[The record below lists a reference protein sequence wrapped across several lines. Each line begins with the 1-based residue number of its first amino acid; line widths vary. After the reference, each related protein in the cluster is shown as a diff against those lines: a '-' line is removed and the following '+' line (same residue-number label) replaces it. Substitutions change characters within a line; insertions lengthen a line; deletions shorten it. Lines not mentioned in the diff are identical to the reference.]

1 MNIIIRPIKENEIPL
16 LTDFLYEAIFLADTD
31 QIPPR
36 TIIQEPSLWR
46 YINNFGKE
54 KDDYCFDHIIPVSKG
69 GSNDLSNLGITTPA
83 ANYSKS
89 DLTVEEYLNLCK
101 LVLEHHG
108 YTVNKQ

>member
-1 MNIIIRPIKENEIPL
+1 MLEHLFARLANLANDTKNYNFEFLFVNDGSKDKTLDIINKFGTKTNIDL
-16 LTDFLYEAIFLADTD
+16 
-31 QIPPR
+31 
-36 TIIQEPSLWR
+36 
-46 YINNFGKE
+46 E

>member
-1 MNIIIRPIKENEIPL
+1 MKSLNKIKTLDIINKFGTKTKCYLTGTPIDL
-16 LTDFLYEAIFLADTD
+16 
-31 QIPPR
+31 
-36 TIIQEPSLWR
+36 
-46 YINNFGKE
+46 E

-69 GSNDLSNLGITTPA
+69 RSNDLSNLGITTPA